1 MIDVVVGGQF
11 GSEGK
16 GAIVAHLARKKR
28 KGVVPTVVR
37 VGGHNAGHTAFD
49 DAGVPWALRT
59 VPVGAVVGA
68 RCVVAR
74 GSEVDERVLNDELV
88 ALAAGGH
95 DIRGRF
101 FVDSQATA
109 MGADEIT
116 AELTAGIVGR
126 IGSTGKGVGAARAS
140 RIMRTAKLYD
150 GVFATDTTAMLLRQL
165 EAGTAHI
172 IIEGVQGY
180 GLGLHAGFY
189 PTCTSCDCTAI
200 DALAAIGISPW
211 GVAAL
216 DGPPTVFVVLRTHPI
231 RVAGPSG
238 PLFDETSWEALGV
251 QSGGYIKPEKTTVTK
266 KIRRVGGWDAKLAH
280 RAIVANGGPAPN
292 VAIALTFLDYIF
304 PELSGKVDPSCLTP
318 PMLAFI
324 KKIETDAGVPVVLVG
339 TGPNSVM
346 DLRVTATGTTREMTV
361 VGA

>member
-1 MIDVVVGGQF
+1 MIDIVVGGQF

-16 GAIVAHLARKKR
+16 GAIVAHLARTGE
-28 KGVVPTVVR
+28 KGIVPTVVR

-68 RCVVAR
+68 RCVIAK

-101 FVDSQATA
+101 FIDSQTTV
-109 MGADEIT
+109 MGADEIAT
-116 AELTAGIVGR
+116 ESTAGIVGR

-150 GVFATDTTAMLLRQL
+150 GVFAADTTAMLLRQL
-165 EAGTAHI
+165 EAGTAYI
-172 IIEGVQGY
+172 IVEGVQGY

-200 DALAAIGISPW
+200 DALAAVGISPW
-211 GVAAL
+211 GVAAIG
-216 DGPPTVFVVLRTHPI
+216 GPPTVYVVLRTHPI

-238 PLFDETSWEALGV
+238 PLFEETTWEALGAK
-251 QSGGYIKPEKTTVTK
+251 SGGYIKPEKTTVTK
-266 KIRRVGGWDAKLAH
+266 KTRRVGGWDAKLAH

-292 VAIALTFLDYIF
+292 VVVALTFLDYIF
-304 PELSGKVDPSCLTP
+304 PELSGKTDSSCLTP
-318 PMLAFI
+318 PMLDFI
-324 KKIETDAGVPVVLVG
+324 KKIETDAGAPVVLAG

-346 DLRVTATGTTREMTV
+346 NLWAKHEAAALEMV
-361 VGA
+361 EV